1 MTSSKLEMVAV
12 QFSLNPTILHTLIHQ
27 LFCHFISDS
36 SQEYILVQNNPSI
49 VKGPFLDLQFAK
61 NELKEIAKNNKSRM
75 MIEIINGS
83 IQMDPHT
90 ISGID
95 QSASNGFDKWWSGWD
110 DINAMLEIAT
120 QYRSKNTDPLKPN
133 LFGVLL

>member
-1 MTSSKLEMVAV
+1 M
-12 QFSLNPTILHTLIHQ
+12 
-27 LFCHFISDS
+27 
-36 SQEYILVQNNPSI
+36 
-49 VKGPFLDLQFAK
+49 KGSFLDLQFAK

-75 MIEIINGS
+75 MIEINKGS